1 MMNNILTVDNLNFSY
16 GKNQILKDI
25 SFEIEEGDYVG
36 IVGPNGSGKTTLIKI
51 LVGLIDSNRGQV
63 KFHDEAVKGNS
74 IGYVP
79 QSAIERDK
87 LFPAT
92 VREIVATGLLSQKG
106 GLKFYSREDYR
117 KVDSIIRKLE
127 IEDLKGRK
135 IGNLSGGQIQR
146 VLLARAMVSE
156 PKILFLDEPTSALDP
171 KIREDF

>member
-63 KFHDEAVKGNS
+63 KVHDEAVKGNS

-79 QSAIERDK
+79 QSAIERNRI
-87 LFPAT
+87 FPAT
-92 VREIVATGLLSQKG
+92 VRESSYWVVIPKERIKIL
-106 GLKFYSREDYR
+106 
-117 KVDSIIRKLE
+117 
-127 IEDLKGRK
+127 LKGR
-135 IGNLSGGQIQR
+135 L
-146 VLLARAMVSE
+146 
-156 PKILFLDEPTSALDP
+156 
-171 KIREDF
+171 